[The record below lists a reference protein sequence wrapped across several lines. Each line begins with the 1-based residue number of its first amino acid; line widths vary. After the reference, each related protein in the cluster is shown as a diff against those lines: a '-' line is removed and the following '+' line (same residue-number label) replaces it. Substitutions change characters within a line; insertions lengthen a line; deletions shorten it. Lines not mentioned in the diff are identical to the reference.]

1 MKFIEKLEE
10 NILSLLLVAM
20 TLVVFIEVVARF
32 MNTGVLWAQ
41 ELTLLL
47 SAWMVMFGASY
58 CVKKGAHIGVDLVTN
73 SLSDGWKR
81 IVAIAAAA
89 LCIVYCLL
97 VAWGGY
103 TYIMKFRKI
112 GLELEDIPVEK
123 WKAYSFIVIATLL
136 MSTRF
141 AIIIK
146 DNISGAMIGMKLT
159 DEAEDVLELQ
169 EEGDAK

>member
-1 MKFIEKLEE
+1 MKHLERFEE

-20 TLVVFIEVVARF
+20 TLVVAVEVGARF

-73 SLSDGWKR
+73 KLSDNWKR
-81 IVAIAAAA
+81 IVAVGAAVMCIIYCWIIAYGGW
-89 LCIVYCLL
+89 VYL
-97 VAWGGY
+97 A
-103 TYIMKFRKI
+103 KFRKI
-112 GLELEDIPVEK
+112 GLELEDIPLER

-136 MSTRF
+136 MSIRF
-141 AIIIK
+141 AVIIK
-146 DNISGAMIGMKLT
+146 DNISGEMIGMKLT
-159 DEAEDVLELQ
+159 DEAEEVLELQ
-169 EEGDAK
+169 EGDLK

>member
-20 TLVVFIEVVARF
+20 TLVVFIEVAARF

-73 SLSDGWKR
+73 MLNDNGKR
-81 IVAIAAAA
+81 IVAIVAA
-89 LCIVYCLL
+89 LLCILYCWLI
-97 VAWGGY
+97 AWGGWVY
-103 TYIMKFRKI
+103 LTKFRKI

-123 WKAYSFIVIATLL
+123 WQAYSFIMIATLL
-136 MSTRF
+136 MSVRF

-146 DNISGAMIGMKLT
+146 DNITGDMIGMKLT
-159 DEAEDVLELQ
+159 DEAEEALELQ
-169 EEGDAK
+169 EEGEAK

>member
-20 TLVVFIEVVARF
+20 TIVVFIEVAARF

-41 ELTLLL
+41 ELTLLC

-73 SLSDGWKR
+73 NLSDNGKR
-81 IVAIAAAA
+81 IVAIGAAA
-89 LCIVYCLL
+89 LCIVYCWLI
-97 VAWGGY
+97 AYGGWIY
-103 TYIMKFRKI
+103 LAKLKKI

-123 WKAYSFIVIATLL
+123 WKTYSFIVVATLL
-136 MSTRF
+136 MSVRF

-146 DNISGAMIGMKLT
+146 DNITGDMIGMKLT
-159 DEAEDVLELQ
+159 DEAEDVLDEMQ
-169 EEGDAK
+169 EGASK

>member
-10 NILSLLLVAM
+10 NILSILLVAM
-20 TLVVFIEVVARF
+20 TLVVFVEVAARL
-32 MNTGVLWAQ
+32 MNSGVLWAQ

-58 CVKKGAHIGVDLVTN
+58 CVKKGAHIGVDLITN
-73 SLSDGWKR
+73 MLSDNGKR
-81 IVAIAAAA
+81 IVAIVAGA
-89 LCIVYCLL
+89 LCILYCWLI
-97 VAWGGY
+97 AWGGWVY
-103 TYIMKFRKI
+103 LVKFKKI

-123 WKAYSFIVIATLL
+123 WQAYSFIIIATLL
-136 MSTRF
+136 MSVRF

-146 DNISGAMIGMKLT
+146 GNVTGEVIGMKLT
-159 DEAEDVLELQ
+159 DEAEEALELQ